1 MISQHRTNC
10 TCTSRNILS
19 FLYVDWHDMS
29 LKRNTWNCTNLSN
42 LTSFHRYLLFL
53 LFLFFRCLS
62 SNQKNWHH
70 QLLQNNSGNIQLHN
84 KKCNFNIVM
93 INFMLRIYKT
103 ESHWRLVKKKIFH
116 LAVSSH
122 YFGGRQITF
131 WFSIPRIIWLYLRVY
146 VSGTM
151 KLSVSNEWVK
161 VGL

>member
-1 MISQHRTNC
+1 M
-10 TCTSRNILS
+10 S
-19 FLYVDWHDMS
+19 FQQS
-29 LKRNTWNCTNLSN
+29 EK
-42 LTSFHRYLLFL
+42 LTSPTTA
-53 LFLFFRCLS
+53 
-62 SNQKNWHH
+62 K
-70 QLLQNNSGNIQLHN
+70 QLLETYNYTI

-131 WFSIPRIIWLYLRVY
+131 WFSIPRIICLYLRVY